1 MSVIEIKDI
10 INKFLGIKENG
21 NKSNNLKKI
30 DKIHVK
36 IKRQDSID
44 SKPYYQEFLIP
55 YKEHMNV
62 IMLLM
67 YIRENPV
74 DINGV
79 EVKPI
84 AFEASCLEEVC
95 GSCTMVINGKPRQA
109 CSTLIENLEQP
120 IVIEP
125 LSKFK
130 VIRDLIVDRSKMFE
144 GLKKVRAWVDIDGT
158 YDKGPGPIYSQEI
171 QQIRYALSRCMTCGA
186 CLEVCPQYNDITN
199 FVGPYA
205 LAQAYL
211 FNLHPTGKNFE
222 KYRLSYLISKEGIA
236 NCGNAQ
242 LCVQVCPKS
251 IPITD
256 AIAELNDSITKYLL
270 TLISK

>member
-1 MSVIEIKDI
+1 MSFIAINDLVKKL
-10 INKFLGIKENG
+10 INKTEPK
-21 NKSNNLKKI
+21 KNNLKNGKI
-30 DKIHVK
+30 YVK
-36 IKRQDSID
+36 IKRQDDIN

-62 IMLLM
+62 IMILM

-74 DINGV
+74 DIDGN
-79 EVKPI
+79 EVKPV

-109 CSTLIENLEQP
+109 CSTLIDNLEQP
-120 IVIEP
+120 IIIEP

-158 YDKGPGPIYSQEI
+158 YDKGPGPTYSQEI
-171 QQIRYALSRCMTCGA
+171 QQIRYSLSRCMTCGA

-211 FNLHPTGKNFE
+211 FNLHPISKNFE
-222 KYRLSYLISKEGIA
+222 KHRLNYLISKEGIA

-256 AIAELNDSITKYLL
+256 AIAELNNSITKYLL
-270 TLISK
+270 SLLTR